1 MTWYVILIQF
11 FVTCFFFFLE
21 ALFHFNIGKA
31 NGDLNFNKIVL
42 PDAKETLLL
51 GGSIAVCA
59 ALSSLV
65 SHIIEKYLVGK
76 SKID

>member
-1 MTWYVILIQF
+1 M
-11 FVTCFFFFLE
+11 
-21 ALFHFNIGKA
+21 
-31 NGDLNFNKIVL
+31 NFNKIVL

-76 SKID
+76 SKIDWYDIMDSCYGCMYIYIYIYKSKTYIRVSF